1 VPGLVARVKNDRKKL
16 MGKLVQEWGRYLFQR
31 ADREGQNCAINHNVW
46 KLSSDL
52 AGDCFVMD

>member
-1 VPGLVARVKNDRKKL
+1 MIERNS
-16 MGKLVQEWGRYLFQR
+16 WGSLCRSGGGIYS
-31 ADREGQNCAINHNVW
+31 EGQIERDRIARSINVW